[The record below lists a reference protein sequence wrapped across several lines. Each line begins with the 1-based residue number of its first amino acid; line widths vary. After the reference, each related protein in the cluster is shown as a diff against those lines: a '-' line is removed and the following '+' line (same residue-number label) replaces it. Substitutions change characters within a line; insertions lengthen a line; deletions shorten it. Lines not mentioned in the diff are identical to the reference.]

1 VVSSCIVPIPQMY
14 TDTHLFRDVFLECSV
29 LFDMLALF
37 RSGGLALVHG
47 RRRDAGNS
55 VLDQLSTSLPSLW
68 YTVVATYACHRVSK
82 RADMVGKDAD
92 ALMFLES
99 GERLDEGEE
108 HQFYLDGKLG
118 LFSIHAR
125 WY

>member
-1 VVSSCIVPIPQMY
+1 
-14 TDTHLFRDVFLECSV
+14 
-29 LFDMLALF
+29 
-37 RSGGLALVHG
+37 
-47 RRRDAGNS
+47 
-55 VLDQLSTSLPSLW
+55 
-68 YTVVATYACHRVSK
+68 
-82 RADMVGKDAD
+82 MVGKDAD